1 MSGLRQFSA
10 TGERRAI
17 VSDIAAELE
26 SEKRYEEL
34 RKAHERVL
42 RQLDKSKSSK
52 EEYTQAVYQ
61 AVMDAIPGLNI
72 PKVPPPPK
80 AKKKATQT
88 AEYAVAVL
96 SDWQLAKITPSY
108 NTQVCEERIELY
120 GDKVIELAG
129 IQRAHHPVDELR
141 VWLIGDIVEG
151 ELIFP
156 GQQYLIDASLYSQVT
171 VDGPRILT
179 NFLRKMLTEFQKI
192 HVTAVIGNHG
202 ALGGRSRRD
211 YNPESNADRMLYR
224 IVQQLLAQETRITWD
239 IPDGQHDRNWYA
251 VDQVGSKSVLL
262 FHGDQIRGGFAGYP
276 WYGFGKKVM
285 GWGVG
290 AIPEHFDYA
299 VCGHWHQPT
308 SFVLNT
314 KMVYC
319 NGSTESHNTYAM
331 EQLAAVGEPCQW
343 LLFMHPENG
352 ITAEY
357 RVWLDRE

>member
-1 MSGLRQFSA
+1 MSKDLTTDLDYEQ
-10 TGERRAI
+10 
-17 VSDIAAELE
+17 
-26 SEKRYEEL
+26 RYEEL

-42 RQLDKSKSSK
+42 RQLDKAKTTK
-52 EEYTQAVYQ
+52 AEYTQAVYQ
-61 AVMDAIPGLNI
+61 AVMDAIPGLSI
-72 PKVPPPPK
+72 PKVPKPTKP
-80 AKKKATQT
+80 AKSKLTP
-88 AEYAVAVL
+88 EYAVAVL
-96 SDWQLAKITPSY
+96 SDWQLAKVTPSY
-108 NTQVCEERIELY
+108 NTEICEERIELY
-120 GDKVIELAG
+120 GDKLVELVN
-129 IQRAHHPVDELR
+129 IQRAHHPVNELR

-179 NFLRKMLTEFQKI
+179 NFLRKMLTEFQSI
-192 HVTAVIGNHG
+192 HITAVIGNHG

-239 IPDGQHDRNWYA
+239 IPDGANERNWYA
-251 VDQVGSKSVLL
+251 VDTVGSKSVLL

-290 AIPEHFDYA
+290 AVPEHFDYA

-331 EQLAAVGEPCQW
+331 EQLAAVGNPCQW

-357 RVWLDRE
+357 RVWLDR